1 MKEETKKKKNIVIT
15 ILITL
20 ISGVVLLLA
29 NMTDQV
35 LIRANE
41 KYQVYLH
48 GEMIGIIDDEEE
60 LYELIDE
67 SQTSIKEEY
76 NVESVYP
83 PTDLKVV
90 AVNTYHN
97 TSDDIGDVYNTIEEV
112 DDFTVRGYVITIKGE
127 ESEFT
132 INVLDEEIF
141 NEALVNFVNS
151 FLDDGVYEDYINDTQ
166 EEIVDTGSIIE
177 NMYFEEAITIKE
189 AYISVNEK
197 IYTDVNELTQY
208 LLFGS
213 DPDMEYYTVE
223 LGDTIESIAEEYS
236 LGTSDLLTINPELK
250 SEDVILRV
258 GSTLNVSYIDPI
270 LNFVYDLHRVSIQE
284 VAYDIVEE
292 EDDTEYTSY
301 EEVKIAGQNGE
312 ELVTERFT
320 VTNGVQAQGSE
331 IISSETIK
339 DPVDQVVVVGTKR
352 PSSGHGPIYPP
363 VSTGTWGWPTARPY
377 VITSYFTYRWG
388 RHHDGL
394 DISGTGHGSPIYAIG
409 SGTVVYT
416 YDSCNPTGYYGNS
429 CGGSLGNYV
438 IVDHGNNMYVIYAHN
453 ASNNVSVG
461 QTVSRGQIIAYMGSS
476 GSSTGTHLHFSVS
489 RGYPYTSG
497 SYFIDPMSLY

>member
-1 MKEETKKKKNIVIT
+1 MNKRGIMIT

-20 ISGVVLLLA
+20 ISTLILFLSK
-29 NMTDQV
+29 MTDKI
-35 LIRANE
+35 LLEANS

-48 GEMIGIIDDEEE
+48 GEIIGVIDDEEE
-60 LYELIDE
+60 LYRLIDE

-76 NVESVYP
+76 QVESVYP
-83 PTDLKVV
+83 PTDLTII
-90 AVNTYHN
+90 AMNTY
-97 TSDDIGDVYNTIEEV
+97 SDESDNINDVYNKIESV

-127 ESEFT
+127 ETEFT
-132 INVLDEEIF
+132 INVLDEEVF
-141 NEALVNFVNS
+141 HEALINFINS
-151 FLDDGVYEDYINDTQ
+151 FLDEGAYENYINSTQ
-166 EEIVDTGSIIE
+166 EEIIDTGSIIE
-177 NMYFEEAITIKE
+177 NMYFEESITIKE

-197 IYTDVNELTQY
+197 IYTDVNDLTQY

-213 DPDMEYYTVE
+213 DPDMEYYTVS

-250 SEDVILRV
+250 SEDVMLRV
-258 GSTLNVSYIDPI
+258 GSTLNVSYINPV

-284 VAYDIVEE
+284 IAYEIVEE
-292 EDDTEYTSY
+292 EDDTEYTNY
-301 EEVKIAGQNGE
+301 EEVRIAGQNGE

-331 IISSETIK
+331 IISSETIRE
-339 DPVDQVVVVGTKR
+339 PVDQVVVVGTRR
-352 PSSGHGPIYPP
+352 PSGGTNYPIYPP
-363 VSTGTWGWPTARPY
+363 VSTGNWGWPTARPY

-388 RHHDGL
+388 RHHDGI
-394 DISGTGHGSPIYAIG
+394 DISGTGFNSPIYAIA

-438 IVDHGNNMYVIYAHN
+438 IIDHGNNMYGMYAHN
-453 ASNNVSVG
+453 ASNTVSVG
-461 QTVSRGQIIAYMGSS
+461 DTVSRGQVIGYMGSS
-476 GSSTGTHLHFSVS
+476 GSSTGTHLHYSIS
-489 RGYPYTSG
+489 YGYPYTSG